1 VKIIAA
7 PEWITRGQDAA
18 RRAPISSNN
27 APIQPKPFGFWI
39 CFALVVGNMIG
50 SGIFMLPAALAPYGL
65 NSLWGWLITATGAL
79 LLAYVFAA
87 LSRALPQAG
96 GPYVFTRLAFGEWA
110 GFLTAWGYWV
120 SMWVGSAAI
129 ATGSVSYLL
138 RLFPQFDA
146 PLAPYVTI
154 VIVWILTLINCL
166 GLRMAGAVQI
176 ITTVLKLLPL
186 IAIALFALAWLGSD
200 EVVMIVDP
208 QPNNLDSVTA
218 AATLTLW
225 ALLGFES
232 ATVPADRV
240 HDAAH
245 VLPRAILTGTL
256 LTAVV
261 YVIACS
267 AVQLLIPAA
276 QLAASN
282 APFADLARL
291 WWGDSAAWWL
301 TVFVV
306 ISGVGCL
313 NGWILVQAEMPRA
326 MAAHNAFPAVF
337 ARQSRFDTPAFSLV
351 FTSGLVTALVVAN
364 YSKTLVEVFTFMI
377 LISTSATLIVY
388 LACSLAA
395 IRLAWRGELGTQALG
410 FRLLMVTA
418 FLGAIYALWTLTGAG
433 REAVLWSLVL
443 MLAGVPVY
451 AYVRWKRKPEASFA
465 H

>member
-1 VKIIAA
+1 VKTNAA
-7 PEWITRGQDAA
+7 PGHHRGRDAA

-27 APIQPKPFGFWI
+27 AAIQAKPFGFWI

-138 RLFPQFDA
+138 RLFPQVDA

-176 ITTVLKLLPL
+176 VTTVLKLLPL

-200 EVVMIVDP
+200 EAVMIVDP
-208 QPNNLDSVTA
+208 QPNNLDSITA

-240 HDAAH
+240 HDAPR

-276 QLAASN
+276 QLAAST

-301 TVFVV
+301 TLFVV

-326 MAAHNAFPAVF
+326 MAAHGAFPAVF
-337 ARQSRFDTPAFSLV
+337 ARQSRFDTPMFSLV
-351 FTSGLVTALVVAN
+351 FTSGLVTALVIAN

-418 FLGAIYALWTLTGAG
+418 FLGAIYSLWTLTGAG

-451 AYVRWKRKPEASFA
+451 AYVRWNKKHAASFA

>member
-1 VKIIAA
+1 
-7 PEWITRGQDAA
+7 
-18 RRAPISSNN
+18 
-27 APIQPKPFGFWI
+27 
-39 CFALVVGNMIG
+39 MIG
-50 SGIFMLPAALAPYGL
+50 SGVFMLPASLAPYGL
-65 NSLWGWLITATGAL
+65 NSLWAWLITATGAL
-79 LLAYVFAA
+79 LLAYVFAT

-129 ATGSVSYLL
+129 ATGAVSYVL
-138 RLFPQFDA
+138 RLFPQIDA
-146 PLAPYVTI
+146 PLAPYVTLL
-154 VIVWILTLINCL
+154 IVWLLTLINGL

-176 ITTVLKLLPL
+176 VTTVLKLLPL
-186 IAIALFALAWLGSD
+186 IAIILFAL
-200 EVVMIVDP
+200 VVLADDKVTMIIDP
-208 QPNNLDSVTA
+208 QPIKLDSITA

-240 HDAAH
+240 HNAAH
-245 VLPRAILTGTL
+245 VLPRAILSGTL

-261 YVIACS
+261 YLIVCS
-267 AVQLLIPAA
+267 AVQLVIPAS
-276 QLAASN
+276 QLAASS
-282 APFADLARL
+282 APLADLARL

-301 TVFVV
+301 TLFVV
-306 ISGVGCL
+306 IAGVGCL

-326 MAAHNAFPAVF
+326 LAVNGAFPAIF
-337 ARQSRFDTPAFSLV
+337 ARQSSLNTPVFALV
-351 FTSGLVTALVVAN
+351 FTSGLVTVLVVAN
-364 YSKTLVEVFTFMI
+364 YSKTLVEVFTRMI
-377 LISTSATLIVY
+377 LVSTSATLIVY

-418 FLGAIYALWTLTGAG
+418 FLGAIYSLWTLTGAG
-433 REAVLWSLVL
+433 REAVLWGLVL

-451 AYVRWKRKPEASFA
+451 AYVRWKNRQ
-465 H
+465 HD